1 MLGTR
6 APANYGN
13 GKELTE
19 TVFYIRWSA
28 KVGQKDLE
36 FIFHCFDIN
45 IPPKVFLQKGFGK
58 KRRKFRG
65 EHPRR
70 HLATLTE
77 VFSCKLYS
85 SFYIKDPL
93 CWSCFCFVSVK
104 FIFIPVIV
112 NFLFIKHL
120 NKQVFHW
127 SEFSLILTE
136 SRNLCS
142 KSLDSVNI
150 WENWDQRK
158 LYIGTF

>member
-45 IPPKVFLQKGFGK
+45 IPPKVFLQKG
-58 KRRKFRG
+58 
-65 EHPRR
+65 
-70 HLATLTE
+70 L
-77 VFSCKLYS
+77 
-85 SFYIKDPL
+85 KDPL
-93 CWSCFCFVSVK
+93 WWSCFCFVSVK